1 MSEPQPFYERS
12 GFFKGFAAAVAA
24 YEGGHGHIFE
34 QVEFGQ
40 ESMLL
45 EYEAYAAIAEFRQ
58 SSVAECKWVV
68 AVVSYCARVGD
79 TECAKNLQ
87 QGGFAGAAGSDNG
100 GYMTGYDV
108 QVDAFQHLERAK
120 VFLYAASL
128 YHNAKLSKKKELCKS
143 QLFFW

>member
-1 MSEPQPFYERS
+1 MEHE
-12 GFFKGFAAAVAA
+12 ANAAV
-24 YEGGHGHIFE
+24 
-34 QVEFGQ
+34 
-40 ESMLL
+40 
-45 EYEAYAAIAEFRQ
+45 AEFRQ

-68 AVVSYCARVGD
+68 AVVSYCARVWYAQR
-79 TECAKNLQ
+79 AKNLQ
-87 QGGFAGAAGSDNG
+87 QGGFSGAAGSDNG
-100 GYMTGYDV
+100 GDMAGYDV